1 MFKVNIWSFYLN
13 FPFRTLNLQIMFN
26 YANPENSIELSCIS
40 DFVLKVYSYFTV
52 HKHRIQIHL
61 HNYQQESLLFLCV
74 GYHWLKICVGGHCG
88 HGHYPVVVVIIS
100 ILLVPHLPTHSL
112 LSSQQVEKYFE
123 ILFFLQDHWLWCLHL
138 VFRVNKQ
145 SSHFSFCIIQDN
157 VHHFGQLIDE
167 ELTFN
172 FYFVKLP
179 AQSNTG
185 SWLYFPPL
193 KKKNNKNNNKPHPN
207 SPSFEMLHS
216 ALS

>member
-100 ILLVPHLPTHSL
+100 TLLAPHLPTQWSLLQSIIYSLFETRFTDIEHYVSVKSIKVPPGINISLKTFNELYHSL
-112 LSSQQVEKYFE
+112 IELYL
-123 ILFFLQDHWLWCLHL
+123 I
-138 VFRVNKQ
+138 KQ
-145 SSHFSFCIIQDN
+145 Y
-157 VHHFGQLIDE
+157 E
-167 ELTFN
+167 
-172 FYFVKLP
+172 
-179 AQSNTG
+179 
-185 SWLYFPPL
+185 
-193 KKKNNKNNNKPHPN
+193 
-207 SPSFEMLHS
+207 
-216 ALS
+216 